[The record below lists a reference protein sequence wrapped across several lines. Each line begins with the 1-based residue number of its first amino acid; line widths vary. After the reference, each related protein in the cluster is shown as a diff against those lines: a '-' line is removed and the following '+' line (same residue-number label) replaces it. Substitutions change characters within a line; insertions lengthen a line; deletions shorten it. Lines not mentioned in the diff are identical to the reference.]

1 MAKIDMFDG
10 KVNNISNDEKKLNT
24 WYDSLIG
31 CPSQCYYYF
40 LYQGEMY
47 CIYLRWRHRDPWTA
61 EIINCAVSD
70 FDLDPDTSIWKYIK
84 IPFFEEN
91 ELEELKGFV
100 MTRLA
105 IITTLWPYAER
116 DISLHVEEYRA
127 LPPDVCESV
136 AQMTTKLVEE
146 NKTQE
151 RKIKTWHA
159 GEIKGFDMYLQM
171 EVRDYIARHNGE
183 LIPEDGVYVNPD
195 TADIIVTTIDKVTDR
210 QNFYPFT
217 SLVEYDS
224 ENGKY
229 YVNKDAT
236 GDVAFTYYEYL

>member
-1 MAKIDMFDG
+1 MAKIDLFDG
-10 KVNNISNDEKKLNT
+10 KVNNTSDGEKKLNT

-40 LYQGEMY
+40 LHQGDMY
-47 CIYLRWRHRDPWTA
+47 CIYLRWRNRDPWTA
-61 EIINCAVSD
+61 EIIKCAEYD
-70 FDLDPDTSIWKYIK
+70 FNLDPDTSIWKYIK

-91 ELEELKGFV
+91 EQDELKGYV
-100 MTRLA
+100 MARLD
-105 IITTLWPYAER
+105 IITTLWPYAEN
-116 DISLHVEEYRA
+116 DISLHVEEYGA
-127 LPPDVCESV
+127 LPSDVRESV

-171 EVRDYIARHNGE
+171 EVRDYIARHDGE
-183 LIPEDGVYVNPD
+183 LVPGDGVYVNPD

-217 SLVEYDS
+217 SLVEYD
-224 ENGKY
+224 EEDGKY
-229 YVNKDAT
+229 YVNKEAT
-236 GDVAFTYYEYL
+236 DDVAFTYYEYL

>member
-10 KVNNISNDEKKLNT
+10 KVDNYSDDEKKLNT

-40 LYQGEMY
+40 LHQGDMY
-47 CIYLRWRHRDPWTA
+47 CIYLHWRHRDPWTA
-61 EIINCAVSD
+61 EIISCAVPD

-91 ELEELKGFV
+91 ELEELKGYV
-100 MTRLA
+100 LARLDI
-105 IITTLWPYAER
+105 IITLWSYAEH
-116 DISLHVEEYRA
+116 DISLHVEEYSA
-127 LPPDVCESV
+127 LPPNVRESV
-136 AQMTTKLVEE
+136 AQMTTKLIEE
-146 NKTQE
+146 NKTPE
-151 RKIKTWHA
+151 RKIKTWHV

-171 EVRDYIARHNGE
+171 EVRDYIARHDGK
-183 LIPEDGVYVNPD
+183 LAPGDGVYVNPD

-217 SLVEYDS
+217 SLVEYD
-224 ENGKY
+224 EEDGKY